1 MLVIDKDILFDGP
14 TGCFSNSPEG
24 LSLALTQSVD
34 FDVWPL
40 GMSVDEVR
48 NTSASFCLSIFDA
61 CNLDCAYC
69 FNKNKKGK
77 PIDLNLAFS
86 FLEECFRLHPNKD
99 KYHVDLSGKGE
110 PLLYLKDILVIKEYC
125 LKKQDELRKEVL
137 VQFVCNRTLL
147 SPEIAK
153 VLQRNGILF
162 GVSIDGIK
170 AVHDQARLT
179 NDGRP
184 TYDRILSNVNA
195 IPHHQYVGAACTLT
209 KTSSR

>member
-86 FLEECFRLHPNKD
+86 FLEECFRLYPNKD
-99 KYHVDLSGKGE
+99 KYHVDLSGKGGTVAVFE
-110 PLLYLKDILVIKEYC
+110 GYLSHQGIL
-125 LKKQDELRKEVL
+125 
-137 VQFVCNRTLL
+137 
-147 SPEIAK
+147 PEEAGGASERGLGPIR
-153 VLQRNGILF
+153 LQR
-162 GVSIDGIK
+162 D
-170 AVHDQARLT
+170 
-179 NDGRP
+179 
-184 TYDRILSNVNA
+184 
-195 IPHHQYVGAACTLT
+195 AAQPRNSQ
-209 KTSSR
+209 SSATERHLVRRFD